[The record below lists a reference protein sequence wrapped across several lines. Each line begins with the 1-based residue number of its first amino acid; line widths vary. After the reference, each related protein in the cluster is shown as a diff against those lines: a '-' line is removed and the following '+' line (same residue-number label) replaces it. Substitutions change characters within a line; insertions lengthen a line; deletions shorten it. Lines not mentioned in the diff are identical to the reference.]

1 MSRKLQNIELNR
13 LSQEDFK
20 EAEKFPMVLV
30 LEDIRSMSN
39 VGSLFRT
46 ADSFRLAKLY
56 LCGITGTPPHKEIRK
71 TALGA
76 DETVE
81 WEKPEDALTCIKQL
95 QASGYACYALEQ
107 AEQAHW
113 LHEFEAKGK
122 IALVLGSEV
131 DGVTQ
136 EVIDACDGVI
146 EIAQY
151 GTKHSLNVAVAGGIA
166 VYHITTALLSAD
178 TLG

>member
-1 MSRKLQNIELNR
+1 MSRKLKNIELNR

-20 EAEKFPMVLV
+20 EADKIPLVLV

-46 ADSFRLAKLY
+46 ADSFRLEKLF

-76 DETVE
+76 DESMD
-81 WEKPEDALTCIKQL
+81 WEKMEDAVSCIKVL
-95 QASGYACYALEQ
+95 QASGYACFALEQ
-107 AEQAHW
+107 AEKAHW
-113 LHEFEAKGK
+113 LHEFEASGK

-136 EVIDACDGVI
+136 EAIDACDGVI

-166 VYHITTALLSAD
+166 AYHLATSLISDGTSM
-178 TLG
+178 

>member
-1 MSRKLQNIELNR
+1 MSRKLKNIELNR
-13 LSQEDFK
+13 LSREDFK
-20 EAEKFPMVLV
+20 EAEKIPMVLV

-46 ADSFRLAKLY
+46 ADSFRLEKLF

-76 DETVE
+76 DESMA
-81 WEKPEDALTCIKQL
+81 WEKYEDAVECIHHLKAQ
-95 QASGYACYALEQ
+95 GYVCYALEQ
-107 AEQAHW
+107 AEEAHW
-113 LHEFEAKGK
+113 LHEFEARCK

-131 DGVTQ
+131 DGVSQ
-136 EVIDACDGVI
+136 EAIDACNGVI

-166 VYHITTALLSAD
+166 TYQIATSLLSD
-178 TLG
+178 GTSV

>member
-13 LSQEDFK
+13 LSVEDFK
-20 EAEKFPMVLV
+20 EAEKIPLVLV

-46 ADSFRLAKLY
+46 ADSFRLAKIC

-76 DETVE
+76 EESVA
-81 WEKPEDALTCIKQL
+81 WEKYADALACVKQL
-95 QASGYACYALEQ
+95 QAEGFACYALEQ

-122 IALVLGSEV
+122 MALVVGSEV

-136 EVIDACDGVI
+136 EVMDACDGVI

-166 VYHITTALLSAD
+166 SYQLATHLLNSGISA
-178 TLG
+178 